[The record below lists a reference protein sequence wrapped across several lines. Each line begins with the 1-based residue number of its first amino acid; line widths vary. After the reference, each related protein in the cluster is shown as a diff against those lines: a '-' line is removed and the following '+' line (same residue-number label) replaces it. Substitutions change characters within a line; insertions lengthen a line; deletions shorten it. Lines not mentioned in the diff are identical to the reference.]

1 MNMSYI
7 YKAYRIYRD
16 FSDEL
21 NNNHVNAYA
30 SSAAFFLFISFIPCL
45 MLLLAMIPYTP
56 VSKSDILKAAVAI
69 LPDNVGSLAINI
81 IDELYGKSTAVIS
94 ITAAATVWSAAKG
107 VLAITRG
114 LNAVYEIQE
123 TRNFV
128 LLRLRAA
135 AYTVVIVLAVLVCLV
150 VMVFSSKV
158 NGLLMEHLPYIARIS
173 QRIVNTKWL
182 VTLTILVFL
191 FIGLY
196 KWIPNRKASFRSQI
210 PGAVFSAVIWSGFSF
225 VFSVYINYFGGLSM
239 YGSLTTVVVAMLWL
253 YVCMWIILLGAQ
265 INSYFEPDF
274 RYLHARFKRH
284 YEKARE

>member
-1 MNMSYI
+1 MSYI

-225 VFSVYINYFGGLSM
+225 VFSVYINYFGGL
-239 YGSLTTVVVAMLWL
+239 
-253 YVCMWIILLGAQ
+253 I
-265 INSYFEPDF
+265 
-274 RYLHARFKRH
+274 K
-284 YEKARE
+284 

>member
-253 YVCMWIILLGAQ
+253 FVCMWIILLGAQ

-284 YEKARE
+284 YEKVRE

>member
-1 MNMSYI
+1 MSYI

-284 YEKARE
+284 YEKVRE

>member
-1 MNMSYI
+1 MSYI

-30 SSAAFFLFISFIPCL
+30 SSAAFFIFISLIPFL
-45 MLLLAMIPYTP
+45 MLLLAVIPYTP
-56 VSKSDILKAAVAI
+56 VSKADILKAAVAI
-69 LPDNVGSLAINI
+69 LPDNVDSLAINI
-81 IDELYGKSTAVIS
+81 IDEMYGKSSAIIS
-94 ITAAATVWSAAKG
+94 ITIAATVWSAAKG

-123 TRNFV
+123 TRNFII
-128 LLRLRAA
+128 LRLRAA
-135 AYTVVIVLAVLVCLV
+135 VYTVVIVLAVLVCLV

-158 NGLLMEHLPYIARIS
+158 NELLMEYLPYIARVS

-182 VTLTILVFL
+182 VTLTVLIFL

-196 KWIPNRKASFRSQI
+196 KWIPNRKASLRSQI

-225 VFSVYINYFGGLSM
+225 VFSVYINYFGGFSM
-239 YGSLTTVVVAMLWL
+239 YGSLTTVVVIMLWL
-253 YVCMWIILLGAQ
+253 YICMWIMLLGAQ

-274 RYLHARFKRH
+274 RYLHARFKRR
-284 YEKARE
+284 YEKVHE

>member
-1 MNMSYI
+1 MGHI
-7 YKAYRIYRD
+7 YKIYRICRD

-30 SSAAFFLFISFIPCL
+30 SSAAFFLFISLIPCL

-56 VSKSDILKAAVAI
+56 VSKADILKAAVAI
-69 LPDNVGSLAINI
+69 LPDTVDSLAINI
-81 IDELYGKSTAVIS
+81 IDEMYGKSSAIIS

-158 NGLLMEHLPYIARIS
+158 NGLLMEYLPYIAKIS

-182 VTLTILVFL
+182 VTFTILVLL

-196 KWIPNRKASFRSQI
+196 KWIPNRRASLRSQI
-210 PGAVFSAVIWSGFSF
+210 PGAVFSSVIWSGFSF
-225 VFSVYINYFGGLSM
+225 VFSVYINYFGGFSM
-239 YGSLTTVVVAMLWL
+239 YGSLTTVVVIMLWL
-253 YVCMWIILLGAQ
+253 YICMWIMLLGAQ

-284 YEKARE
+284 YEKAKL